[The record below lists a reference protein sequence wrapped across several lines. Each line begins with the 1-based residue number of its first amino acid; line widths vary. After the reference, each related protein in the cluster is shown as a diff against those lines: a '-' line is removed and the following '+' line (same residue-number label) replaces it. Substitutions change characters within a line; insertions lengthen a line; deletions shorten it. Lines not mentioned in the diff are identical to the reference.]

1 MALNSPKVEG
11 RMIPLVA
18 VIEDLDAVI
27 PEDARI
33 RWDEGGEND
42 FALVIESELRSF
54 RFTVD
59 SDTLVQ
65 RGEPYRKF
73 LIGIARV
80 LGVTAVEFPNRRTPD
95 RAMVAAA

>member
-1 MALNSPKVEG
+1 
-11 RMIPLVA
+11 MIPLVTA
-18 VIEDLDAVI
+18 IEDLDAVL

-33 RWDEGGEND
+33 RWDQDGD
-42 FALVIESELRSF
+42 SDYALVIESEQRSLRF
-54 RFTVD
+54 RVD

-65 RGEPYRKF
+65 RGEAYRRF

-80 LGVTAVEFPNRRTPD
+80 LGVTAVEFPNRRMPD

>member
-1 MALNSPKVEG
+1 
-11 RMIPLVA
+11 MIPLVTA
-18 VIEDLDAVI
+18 IEDLDAVL

-33 RWDEGGEND
+33 RWDQAGDSD
-42 FALVIESELRSF
+42 FALIIESEQRAF

-80 LGVTAVEFPNRRTPD
+80 LGVSAVEFPNRRMPN
-95 RAMVAAA
+95 RALVAAAA

>member
-1 MALNSPKVEG
+1 
-11 RMIPLVA
+11 MIPLVTA
-18 VIEDLDAVI
+18 IEDLDAVI

-33 RWDEGGEND
+33 IWDEGGDSGFTLTIENGER
-42 FALVIESELRSF
+42 LF

-80 LGVTAVEFPNRRTPD
+80 LGVTAVEFPNRRIPD
-95 RAMVAAA
+95 RSLLAA